1 MKLIKLFKEILE
13 EGTRR
18 IPATNSFEVEVPDK
32 NTGTPVKIKFERGE
46 IKFGETDTGRVKGNT
61 RTYLIG
67 GT

>member
-32 NTGTPVKIKFERGE
+32 NTLISQVELKRGRIE
-46 IKFGETDTGRVKGNT
+46 VGILK
-61 RTYLIG
+61 
-67 GT
+67 

>member
-32 NTGTPVKIKFERGE
+32 THLSHRWNLKEE
-46 IKFGETDTGRVKGNT
+46 E
-61 RTYLIG
+61 
-67 GT
+67 